1 MPEAAAKADPAQ
13 AFSLAGRTAV
23 VTGASRGLG
32 HAIARA
38 LGAAGAVVALNGRHE
53 RTLERACRALA
64 AEGIEAV
71 PLPFD
76 VADGKAGGDAIA
88 AFHDRRGRLD
98 ILVHNAGQPMRAPFL
113 DHEPGDWQAVL
124 DVHLTAA
131 FRLGQAAARCMVA
144 AGYGRIVFTSSIL
157 ASVGRAT
164 VPAYSA
170 AKGGMNALLRSMA
183 AELGPAGITVNAIAP
198 GYIATELT
206 RPLYDDEAFNAF
218 VCRRTPAGRWGR
230 PEEVGMAAL
239 YLASEAAAYV
249 NGHVLT
255 VDGGMTVSL
264 AG

>member
-1 MPEAAAKADPAQ
+1 MPEVGPATALAQ
-13 AFSLAGRTAV
+13 AFSLAGRAAI

-32 HAIARA
+32 LAIARA
-38 LGAAGAVVALNGRHE
+38 LGAAGASVALNGRCPKTLRGAC
-53 RTLERACRALA
+53 RTLA
-64 AEGIEAV
+64 AQGIAAQ

-76 VADGKAGGDAIA
+76 VADVAAGAAAIA
-88 AFHDRRGRLD
+88 AFHRRHGRLD

-113 DHEPGDWQAVL
+113 DHALADWQAVL

-131 FRLGQAAARCMVA
+131 FRLGQAAARAMAA
-144 AGYGRIVFTSSIL
+144 AGRGRIVFTSSIL

-183 AELGPAGITVNAIAP
+183 AELAPAGITVNAIAP

-206 RPLYDDEAFNAF
+206 RPLYDDKAFNAF
-218 VCRRTPAGRWGR
+218 VCRRTPVGRWGL
-230 PEEVGMAAL
+230 PEEVAMAAL
-239 YLASEAAAYV
+239 YLASDAAAYV

-255 VDGGMTVSL
+255 VDGGMTVAL
-264 AG
+264 AD